1 MTDASRDRLLQDNLA
16 ALRGSVGTLPD
27 LTIDSRRLRLENT
40 PTGPS
45 ASVESS
51 NGHWVRLH
59 SGRDPVLEA
68 ERLVTRFL
76 RSTRPPLI
84 VLIGAGLGYTLDA
97 IERQSPSTRVL
108 VVEPLPDVA
117 AAMLA
122 RRGWQEWATTE
133 RLRLLVG
140 PEYAGASDAWRF
152 IGADGASPPVMLSPV
167 WEREFPVET
176 ARAVEVADQTLFGAR
191 ANAEARRTF
200 APRYLLN
207 TIANM
212 PAIAGASDV
221 EALRNAF
228 PGVPG
233 IVVAAGPSIDKHL
246 GTLRQARD
254 QAVIIAVDTAV
265 RPLLDAGIHPHLAV
279 AVDPSEANGR
289 HLRDLPETDHTF
301 LVAEG
306 SLDPAALAAFDGR
319 TFIFS
324 VSDHHPWPWLRSHG
338 LGRGHLRAWGSVLT
352 SAFDLA
358 LEAGCSPIVF
368 AGADLAYPDHR
379 PYCRGTTFEEDWA
392 ERVAAGESLMTI
404 WRTELEARGAITVD
418 GREGRPVW
426 TAPHLLAVRDWLV
439 EQIETHGTTRFINAT
454 GDGILDGRGLEHLP
468 LPDVLA
474 SMPVGAWRGENA
486 VRAAWSRGR
495 SRNAEGRPTLRR
507 LLALLS
513 SGRAQ
518 EPLTSWLEFA
528 RSGVSRNAVIDTL
541 RTALAERPLR
551 RRLVPDQELRA
562 TVRYAPERVALIRS
576 AIVGEDSDLVETMA
590 SARVVGPVVPL
601 PHETIARVDRQLAA
615 LLRAPGPLV
624 TDDRPGEGGIPFGT
638 PASRALPWNEQ
649 SRGLVLAYEAALADH
664 LFSRLWHK
672 TSRCQFATDRVDLRL
687 LSTAPTLGPTAPK
700 ATPQMFRDMCARLA
714 VVADWLS
721 ALAWCE
727 RHDGVGA
734 TGMVVEAFPLSVAA
748 AVVRAYSEMPPASTS
763 GGTAAHP
770 VIVGMDQDQTVLL
783 MAETGALRRRM
794 ADALSET
801 LAARCDHAREDT
813 PVPAV
818 WPALAISL
826 PGGTSGTQL
835 QFTCAAASPTGSRP
849 SKQSS
854 DCRVLSWVMPVR
866 LTGPALPPCMVGN
879 ALDNDHAAFAAVG
892 GLEAILIDAH
902 GRWERDAAWPRPISG
917 WVRWGPRGAIAW
929 HTEPTSYVMWR
940 DHVNGPVHRDV
951 IPFHV
956 CLAFPQEDGSIWWTT
971 FNGGLWSWTPGDH
984 WRQLVHTPPTMAV
997 QRTGSTVRLDPA
1009 GSDPRLR
1016 DRRPLREGFAW
1027 NPDSGTVEPIP
1038 LDAAGPCWSRASSG
1052 GWTAAA
1058 HPQSDCVL
1066 LSHRRQPSRALTCA
1080 YPFNV
1085 AWAGPSLLVSSGR
1098 GALLLFRD
1106 LLSHL
1111 DH

>member
-27 LTIDSRRLRLENT
+27 LTTDSRRLRLENT

-51 NGHWVRLH
+51 HGHWVRLH

-68 ERLVTRFL
+68 ERLVARFL

-140 PEYAGASDAWRF
+140 PEYAGASDASRF

-207 TIANM
+207 TVANM

-228 PGVPG
+228 PGVPA

-246 GTLRQARD
+246 GTLRQARH

-289 HLRDLPETDHTF
+289 HLRDLPATDHTF

-306 SLDPAALAAFDGR
+306 SVDPEALAAFDGR

-338 LGRGHLRAWGSVLT
+338 LGRGQLRAWGSVLT

-358 LEAGCSPIVF
+358 LHAGCSPIVF
-368 AGADLAYPDHR
+368 AGADLAYPAQR
-379 PYCRGTTFEEDWA
+379 PYCRGTTFEEGWA
-392 ERVAAGESLMTI
+392 ERVAAGESLLTI
-404 WRTELEARGAITVD
+404 WRTALEARGAITVD
-418 GREGRPVW
+418 GREGQPVW
-426 TAPHLLAVRDWLV
+426 TAPHFLACRDWLA
-439 EQIETHGTTRFINAT
+439 EQIETHETTRFINAT

-468 LPDVLA
+468 LPDVVT
-474 SMPVGAWRGENA
+474 SMPVGVWRGEHA

-495 SRNAEGRPTLRR
+495 SGNAEGRPTLRR

-513 SGRAQ
+513 GGTAQ
-518 EPLTSWLEFA
+518 EPLTSWLTFA
-528 RSGVSRNAVIDTL
+528 GSGVSQNAVIGAL
-541 RTALAERPLR
+541 RTALAERPDR
-551 RRLVPDQELRA
+551 GRLAPNRALRA

-576 AIVGEDSDLVETMA
+576 AIVGGDPDVEETLA

-601 PHETIARVDRQLAA
+601 PHETIARVDRLLAA
-615 LLRAPGPLV
+615 LLHAPGPLV
-624 TDDRPGEGGIPFGT
+624 SNDRPGGLGVPFGT

-649 SRGLVLAYEAALADH
+649 SRGLVCEYEAALADH
-664 LFSRLWHK
+664 LLSRLRHK
-672 TSRCQFATDRVDLRL
+672 TPGCEFATGRVELQL
-687 LSTAPTLGPTAPK
+687 VGGAPAPGPTALK
-700 ATPQMFRDMCARLA
+700 ATPPVFRDTCARLA

-721 ALAWCE
+721 ALAWSG
-727 RHDGVGA
+727 RNDTPG
-734 TGMVVEAFPLSVAA
+734 AA
-748 AVVRAYSEMPPASTS
+748 A
-763 GGTAAHP
+763 TAGEAGLP
-770 VIVGMDQDQTVLL
+770 MRW
-783 MAETGALRRRM
+783 LRR
-794 ADALSET
+794 SC
-801 LAARCDHAREDT
+801 ARIRRCRRPAR
-813 PVPAV
+813 
-818 WPALAISL
+818 
-826 PGGTSGTQL
+826 Q
-835 QFTCAAASPTGSRP
+835 
-849 SKQSS
+849 
-854 DCRVLSWVMPVR
+854 
-866 LTGPALPPCMVGN
+866 
-879 ALDNDHAAFAAVG
+879 AAVPRSWSSWARARPR
-892 GLEAILIDAH
+892 LSS
-902 GRWERDAAWPRPISG
+902 WPR
-917 WVRWGPRGAIAW
+917 
-929 HTEPTSYVMWR
+929 
-940 DHVNGPVHRDV
+940 
-951 IPFHV
+951 
-956 CLAFPQEDGSIWWTT
+956 
-971 FNGGLWSWTPGDH
+971 
-984 WRQLVHTPPTMAV
+984 RQ
-997 QRTGSTVRLDPA
+997 RY
-1009 GSDPRLR
+1009 
-1016 DRRPLREGFAW
+1016 
-1027 NPDSGTVEPIP
+1027 
-1038 LDAAGPCWSRASSG
+1038 AAGWLKR
-1052 GWTAAA
+1052 
-1058 HPQSDCVL
+1058 
-1066 LSHRRQPSRALTCA
+1066 
-1080 YPFNV
+1080 
-1085 AWAGPSLLVSSGR
+1085 
-1098 GALLLFRD
+1098 
-1106 LLSHL
+1106 
-1111 DH
+1111 